1 LRTATYQVAG
11 EAVKIHRVETE
22 NDLDKY
28 RDFVRRNLKVLACDS
43 ETTGLKI
50 HSQGFRTRLIQFGTP
65 YESWVLPV
73 ELGGQFVD
81 DAIKT
86 LRGVDKLIF
95 QNGMYDLQVFDKCFD
110 VKLEEL
116 WPKVMD
122 TKLYAMLIDP
132 RAPDKGGVGTS
143 LEDLSRYY
151 IDAEVADVVKGSMS
165 VLAKKY
171 KTTKTKIWE
180 KVDLD
185 DPWYNLYAGM
195 DTILAAR
202 LGTKLPSLVPQS
214 ARPLIEF
221 EHEVAEVCS
230 YYERTGFLLDEEYS
244 LELAARLHKTED
256 ECCEIA
262 ASYGCEN
269 VNSTDQVAEI
279 LLSMGAKLKDR
290 TPTGKLKVDK
300 KVIAEVMVKGTDKM
314 KEFITAVADA
324 KKARKWRTTWVE
336 GFLDNMDEYGR
347 CHASINTLQARTGRM
362 SITGIPA
369 QTLPSGDWIIRRC
382 FISDPGERMVSVDY
396 QAQELRVLAAL
407 SGDATMIR
415 AFKEDLDLH
424 LLTAQA
430 AWGSQITKDSKE
442 RKYAKV
448 VNFGRVYGGGA
459 KTVSEQTGLTFPQ
472 AKRVVEAF
480 DKRYP
485 GVKTYSDKLMLIA
498 QGQGFIVTPSGRVLP
513 VDRDR
518 GYSALNYMVQSTS
531 RDVTCRGI
539 LKLHKAGFTP
549 FMRLPI
555 HDEVIASLPIKHAVR
570 GAKKIAGLMSESMGE
585 VFIGTDAEV
594 GNRSW
599 GSFYMGETQEEK
611 EANWEVYDRE
621 LIAA

>member
-1 LRTATYQVAG
+1 MRTANYQVAG
-11 EAVKIHRVETE
+11 ENVKIHRVETE
-22 NDLDKY
+22 DDLDPF
-28 RDFVRRNLKVLACDS
+28 RDFVRRNLRVLACDS

-50 HSQGFRTRLIQFGTP
+50 HAPGFRTRLIQFGTP

-73 ELGGQFVD
+73 EHGGLFVE

-86 LRGVDKLIF
+86 LRGVEKLIF

-132 RAPDKGGVGTS
+132 RAPEKGGVGTS

-202 LGTKLPSLVPQS
+202 LGSKLPALVPQS
-214 ARPLIEF
+214 AKPLIWF
-221 EHEVAEVCS
+221 EHQVAEICS

-244 LELAARLHKTED
+244 LELAARLKDTE
-256 ECCEIA
+256 EQCCEIA
-262 ASYGCEN
+262 AGFGCDN
-269 VNSTDQVAEI
+269 VNSTDQVAEV
-279 LLSMGAKLKDR
+279 LLSMGVKLKDR

-300 KVIAEVMVKGTDKM
+300 KVIKEILEKGNSKQQ
-314 KEFITAVADA
+314 EFITAVADA
-324 KKARKWRTTWVE
+324 KKARKWRSTWVE
-336 GFLDNMDEYGR
+336 GFLDNMDENGR

-407 SGDATMIR
+407 SGDPTMIR
-415 AFKEDLDLH
+415 AFKEGLDLH

-430 AWGSQITKDSKE
+430 AWGSQVTKDSKE

-459 KTVSEQTGLTFPQ
+459 RTVAEQTGLSFPQ

-485 GVKTYSDKLMLIA
+485 EVKKYSDYLMGIA
-498 QGQGFIVTPSGRVLP
+498 QNQGFIVTPSGRVLP

-539 LKLHKAGFTP
+539 LALHKAGFTP
-549 FMRLPI
+549 YMRLPI
-555 HDEVIASLPIKHAVR
+555 HDEVLASLPIAHAEF
-570 GAKKIAGLMSESMGE
+570 GAKKIARLMADEMGE

-611 EANWEVYDRE
+611 EDNWKIYDRE
-621 LIAA
+621 LVAA

>member
-1 LRTATYQVAG
+1 MRTAKYRVAG
-11 EAVKIHRVETE
+11 EEVVIHRAERE
-22 NDLDKY
+22 EDLDKF
-28 RDFVRRNLKVLACDS
+28 RDFVRRNLRVLACDS

-50 HSQGFRTRLIQFGTP
+50 HSKGFRIRLVQFGTP
-65 YESWVLPV
+65 YESWVIPV
-73 ELGGQFVD
+73 ELGGEFVRVV
-81 DAIKT
+81 IQT
-86 LRGVDKLIF
+86 LRAVDKLIF
-95 QNGMYDLQVFDKCFD
+95 QNGMYDLQVFDKCLN
-110 VKLEEL
+110 VRLEEL

-132 RAPDKGGVGTS
+132 RAPEKGGVGTS
-143 LEDLSRYY
+143 LEDLSRHY

-171 KTTKTKIWE
+171 KTTKTLIWE
-180 KVDLD
+180 KVELNDS
-185 DPWYNLYAGM
+185 WYNLYAGM

-202 LGTKLPSLVPQS
+202 LATILPPLVPES
-214 ARPLIEF
+214 ARPLIKF
-221 EHEVAEVCS
+221 EHDIAEICS

-244 LELAARLHKTED
+244 LELAARLHHTED
-256 ECCEIA
+256 ECMEIA
-262 ASYGCEN
+262 LGYGCEN
-269 VNSTDQVAEI
+269 VNSTEQVAEV
-279 LLSMGAKLKDR
+279 LLGMGVKLKDR

-300 KVIAEVMVKGTDKM
+300 KVISALMEMGNDQQI
-314 KEFITAVADA
+314 EFIKAVADA

-336 GFLDNMDEYGR
+336 GFLNNMDENGR

-382 FISDPGERMVSVDY
+382 FISDPGQRMVSVDY
-396 QAQELRVLAAL
+396 AAQELRVLAAL
-407 SGDATMIR
+407 SGDKTMIR
-415 AFKEDLDLH
+415 AFKDGSDLH
-424 LLTAQA
+424 LMTAQA
-430 AWGSQITKDSKE
+430 AWGASVTKDSVY
-442 RKYAKV
+442 RKYAKI

-459 KTVSEQTGLTFPQ
+459 RTVSEQTGLTFMQ
-472 AKRVVEAF
+472 AKKVVEAF

-485 GVKTYSDKLMLIA
+485 GVREFSDYLANLA
-498 QGQGFIVTPSGRVLP
+498 GQQGFITTPSGRVLP

-539 LKLHKAGFTP
+539 IKLHKAGLTP
-549 FMRLPI
+549 YMRLPI
-555 HDEVIASLPIKHAVR
+555 HDEVIGSLPIEHAEF
-570 GAKKIAGLMSESMGE
+570 GARRMAQLMSEDMGE
-585 VFIGTDAEV
+585 VFIDTDADV

-611 EANWEVYDRE
+611 EANWSVYDRE

>member
-1 LRTATYQVAG
+1 MRTANYRVSG
-11 EAVKIHRVETE
+11 ENVKIHRAETVE
-22 NDLDKY
+22 DLDAF
-28 RDFVRRNLKVLACDS
+28 REFVRRNLRVLACDS
-43 ETTGLKI
+43 EATGLKI
-50 HSQGFRTRLIQFGTP
+50 HSKGFRLRLVQFGTP
-65 YESWVLPV
+65 YEAWVIPV
-73 ELGGQFVD
+73 ELGGEFVRVV
-81 DAIKT
+81 IQT
-86 LRGVDKLIF
+86 LRAVDKLIF
-95 QNGMYDLQVFDKCFD
+95 QNGMYDLQVFDKHLG
-110 VKLEEL
+110 VRLEEL

-122 TKLYAMLIDP
+122 TRLYAMLIDP
-132 RAPDKGGVGTS
+132 RAPEKGGVGTS

-171 KTTKTKIWE
+171 KTTKAKIWE

-185 DPWYNLYAGM
+185 DSWYNLYAGM

-202 LGTKLPSLVPQS
+202 LASKLPSLVPVS
-214 ARPLIEF
+214 ARPLIAF
-221 EHEVAEVCS
+221 EHRVAEICS

-244 LELAARLHKTED
+244 LELAARLHNTEV

-262 ASYGCEN
+262 LGFGCEN
-269 VNSTDQVAEI
+269 VNSTEQVAAV
-279 LLSMGAKLKDR
+279 LLDLGVKLKER
-290 TPTGKLKVDK
+290 TATGKFKVDK
-300 KVIAEVMVKGTDKM
+300 KIIEALKVGGNPGQV
-314 KEFITAVADA
+314 EFITSVQDA

-336 GFLDNMDEYGR
+336 GFLDNMDENGR

-382 FISDPGERMVSVDY
+382 FISDPGHRLVSADY
-396 QAQELRVLAAL
+396 AAQELRVLAAL
-407 SGDATMIR
+407 SGDKTMIQ
-415 AFKEDLDLH
+415 AFKDGSDLH
-424 LLTAQA
+424 LMTAQA
-430 AWGSQITKDSKE
+430 AWGASITKDSVE

-472 AKRVVEAF
+472 AKKVVEAF

-485 GVKTYSDKLMLIA
+485 GVKMFSDYLAKLA
-498 QGQGFIVTPSGRVLP
+498 GQQGHIVTPSGRVLP
-513 VDRDR
+513 VDPDR

-539 LKLHKAGFTP
+539 VKLHEAGMTP
-549 FMRLPI
+549 YMRLPI
-555 HDEVIASLPIKHAVR
+555 HDEVVGSLPIAHAEF
-570 GAKKIAGLMSESMGE
+570 GARKMAELMSEDMGE
-585 VFIGTDAEV
+585 VFIDTDAEV

-599 GSFYMGETQEEK
+599 GSFYMGNTQEEK
-611 EANWEVYDRE
+611 ESNWELYDRE

>member
-151 IDAEVADVVKGSMS
+151 IDKEVADVVKGSMS

-202 LGTKLPSLVPQS
+202 LASKLPSMVPPS
-214 ARPLIEF
+214 ARPLIAF
-221 EHEVAEVCS
+221 EHEVAKICS
-230 YYERTGFLLDEEYS
+230 YYERTGFLLDEDYS
-244 LELAARLHKTED
+244 LELAARLKKTED

-262 ASYGCEN
+262 YEYGCEN
-269 VNSTDQVAEI
+269 VNSTDQVAEV
-279 LLSMGAKLKDR
+279 LQSMGVRLKDR

-300 KVIAEVMVKGTDKM
+300 KVISEILNKGNEKQHR
-314 KEFITAVADA
+314 FINAVADA

-336 GFLDNMDEYGR
+336 GFLDNMDENGR

-369 QTLPSGDWIIRRC
+369 QTLPSGDWTIRRC

-407 SGDATMIR
+407 SGDETMIR
-415 AFKEDLDLH
+415 AFKENLDLH

-430 AWGSQITKDSKE
+430 AWGPHITKDSKE

-485 GVKTYSDKLMLIA
+485 RVKEYSDFLMNIA
-498 QGQGFIVTPSGRVLP
+498 QNQGYIITPSGRVLP

-539 LKLHKAGFTP
+539 VKLHKAGFTP

-555 HDEVIASLPIKHAVR
+555 HDEVIASLPISHADR
-570 GAKKIAGLMSESMGE
+570 GALKIAELMSESMGE
-585 VFIGTDAEV
+585 VFIDTDAEV

-599 GSFYMGETQEEK
+599 GSFYMGESQEEK
-611 EANWEVYDRE
+611 EANWEIYDRE

>member
-1 LRTATYQVAG
+1 VRTATYRVAG
-11 EAVKIHRVETE
+11 EEVKIYRVERE
-22 NDLDKY
+22 EDLDKF
-28 RDFVRRNLKVLACDS
+28 RDFVRRNLRVLACDS

-50 HSQGFRTRLIQFGTP
+50 HSKGFKVRLVQFGTP
-65 YESWVLPV
+65 YESWIIPV
-73 ELGGQFVD
+73 EHGGEFVRVV
-81 DAIKT
+81 IQT
-86 LRGVDKLIF
+86 LRAVDKLIF
-95 QNGMYDLQVFDKCFD
+95 QNGMYDLQVFDKCFG
-110 VKLEEL
+110 VRLEEL

-132 RAPDKGGVGTS
+132 RASEKGGIGTS
-143 LEDLSRYY
+143 LEDLSRFY

-171 KTTKTKIWE
+171 KTTKAKIWE
-180 KVDLD
+180 KVDLND
-185 DPWYNLYAGM
+185 SWYNLYAGM

-202 LGTKLPSLVPQS
+202 LASILPPLVPVS
-214 ARPLIEF
+214 ARPLIAF
-221 EHEVAEVCS
+221 EHKIAEICS

-244 LELAARLHKTED
+244 LELAARLLETE
-256 ECCEIA
+256 EACREIA
-262 ASYGCEN
+262 QRFGVEN

-279 LLSMGAKLKDR
+279 LLEMGVKLKDR

-300 KVIAEVMVKGTDKM
+300 KVIKEILDKGTADQI
-314 KEFITAVADA
+314 EFITAVADA

-336 GFLDNMDEYGR
+336 GFLDNMDEFGR

-382 FISDPGERMVSVDY
+382 FIADPGHRLVSVDY

-407 SGDATMIR
+407 SGDKTMIQ
-415 AFKEDLDLH
+415 AFKDGSDLH
-424 LLTAQA
+424 LMTAQA
-430 AWGSQITKDSKE
+430 AWGADVDKDSVY

-459 KTVSEQTGLTFPQ
+459 RTVSEQTGLAFMQ
-472 AKRVVEAF
+472 AKKVVEAF

-485 GVKTYSDKLMLIA
+485 GVKEYSDYLANIA
-498 QGQGFIVTPSGRVLP
+498 GQQGHIVTPSGRVLP
-513 VDRDR
+513 VDKDR

-539 LKLHKAGFTP
+539 VKLHEAGFTP
-549 FMRLPI
+549 YMRLPI
-555 HDEVIASLPIKHAVR
+555 HDEVVGSLPIAHSEF
-570 GAKKIAGLMSESMGE
+570 GARRMAQLMAEDMGE

-599 GSFYMGETQEEK
+599 GSFYMGQSQEEK
-611 EANWEVYDRE
+611 EMNWEIYDAE
-621 LIAA
+621 LVAA

>member
-1 LRTATYQVAG
+1 MRTANYRVSG
-11 EAVKIHRVETE
+11 DNVKIHRIETE
-22 NDLDKY
+22 DDLPQF
-28 RDFVRRNLKVLACDS
+28 RDFVRKNLKVLACDS

-50 HSQGFRTRLIQFGTP
+50 HSQGFRGRLVQFGTP
-65 YESWVLPV
+65 YESYVMPV
-73 ELGGQFVD
+73 EHGGVFVD
-81 DAIKT
+81 DTVKT

-95 QNGMYDLQVFDKCFD
+95 QNGMYDLQVFDKLWD
-110 VKLEEL
+110 VRLEEL

-132 RAPDKGGVGTS
+132 RAPEKGGVGTS

-151 IDAEVADVVKGSMS
+151 VDAEVADVVKGSMS
-165 VLAKKY
+165 TLAKKY
-171 KTTKTKIWE
+171 KTTKAKIWE

-202 LGTKLPSLVPQS
+202 LASKLPALVPQS
-214 ARPLIEF
+214 ARPLISF
-221 EHEVAEVCS
+221 EHQIAEICS
-230 YYERTGFLLDEEYS
+230 YYERTGFLLDVDYS
-244 LELAARLHKTED
+244 IELAERLRKTED
-256 ECCEIA
+256 ECNEIA
-262 ASYGCEN
+262 DSFGCEN
-269 VNSTDQVAEI
+269 VGSTEQVAEV
-279 LLSMGAKLKDR
+279 LLKLGVKLKER

-300 KVIAEVMVKGTDKM
+300 KVIEEVKKKGTEKQV
-314 KEFITAVADA
+314 EFITAVQDS

-336 GFLDNMDEYGR
+336 GFLDNMDSNGR

-382 FISDPGERMVSVDY
+382 FISDPGQRMVSVDY

-407 SGDATMIR
+407 SGDETMIR
-415 AFKEDLDLH
+415 AFEEDLDLH

-430 AWGSQITKDSKE
+430 AWGPHITKDSKE

-459 KTVSEQTGLTFPQ
+459 RTVSEQTGLSFPQ

-480 DKRYP
+480 DRRYP
-485 GVKTYSDKLMLIA
+485 GVKQYSDYLAKVAGEM
-498 QGQGFIVTPSGRVLP
+498 GYIVTPSGRVLP

-539 LKLHKAGFTP
+539 VKLHEAGFTP
-549 FMRLPI
+549 YMRLPI
-555 HDEVIASLPIKHAVR
+555 HDEVIASLPIAHAFK
-570 GAKKIAGLMSESMGE
+570 GAERIAELMAESIGD

-611 EANWEVYDRE
+611 ESNWEIYDRE

>member
-1 LRTATYQVAG
+1 MRTANYRVDG
-11 EAVKIHRVETE
+11 ENVKIHRAETVE
-22 NDLDKY
+22 DLDAF
-28 RDFVRRNLKVLACDS
+28 RDFVRRNLRVLACDS
-43 ETTGLKI
+43 EATGLKI
-50 HSQGFRTRLIQFGTP
+50 HSKGFRLRLVQFGTP
-65 YESWVLPV
+65 YEAWVIPV
-73 ELGGQFVD
+73 ENGGEFVRVV
-81 DAIKT
+81 IQT
-86 LRGVDKLIF
+86 LRAVDKLIF
-95 QNGMYDLQVFDKCFD
+95 QNGMYDLQVFDKHLG
-110 VKLEEL
+110 VRLEEL

-122 TKLYAMLIDP
+122 TRLYAMLIDP
-132 RAPDKGGVGTS
+132 RAPEKGGIGTS
-143 LEDLSRYY
+143 LEDLSRFY

-171 KTTKTKIWE
+171 KTTKAKIWE

-185 DPWYNLYAGM
+185 DSWYNLYAGM

-202 LGTKLPSLVPQS
+202 LASKLPSLVPAS
-214 ARPLIEF
+214 ARPLIAF
-221 EHEVAEVCS
+221 EHKVAEVCS

-244 LELAARLHKTED
+244 VELADRLHGTEV

-262 ASYGCEN
+262 LGFGCEN
-269 VNSTDQVAEI
+269 VNSTEQVATV
-279 LLSMGAKLKDR
+279 LLDLGVKLKER
-290 TPTGKLKVDK
+290 TATGKFKVDK
-300 KVIAEVMVKGTDKM
+300 KIIELLKNQGNADQV
-314 KEFITAVADA
+314 EFITAVQDA

-336 GFLDNMDEYGR
+336 GFLDNMDEFGR

-382 FISDPGERMVSVDY
+382 FIADPGHKLVSVDY

-407 SGDATMIR
+407 SGDRTMIQ
-415 AFKEDLDLH
+415 AFKDGSDLH
-424 LLTAQA
+424 LMTAQA
-430 AWGSQITKDSKE
+430 AWGADVTKDSPY

-472 AKRVVEAF
+472 AKKVVEAF

-485 GVKTYSDKLMLIA
+485 GVKMYSDHLARIA
-498 QGQGFIVTPSGRVLP
+498 GEQGYIVTPSGRVLP

-518 GYSALNYMVQSTS
+518 GYSALNYEIQSTS

-539 LKLHKAGFTP
+539 LKLHEAGLTP
-549 FMRLPI
+549 YMRLPI
-555 HDEVIASLPIKHAVR
+555 HDEVVGSLPIEHAEF
-570 GAKKIAGLMSESMGE
+570 GARRMAQLMAEDMGE

-594 GNRSW
+594 GHRSW
-599 GSFYMGETQEEK
+599 GSFYMGQSQEEK
-611 EANWEVYDRE
+611 EANWEIYDRE

>member
-1 LRTATYQVAG
+1 MRTANYTVAG
-11 EAVKIHRVETE
+11 ENVKIHRIETE
-22 NDLDKY
+22 DDLPQY
-28 RDFVRRNLKVLACDS
+28 RDFIRQNLKVLACDS

-50 HSQGFRTRLIQFGTP
+50 HSQGFRGRLIQFGTP
-65 YESWVLPV
+65 YESYILPV
-73 ELGGQFVD
+73 EHGGVFVD
-81 DAIKT
+81 DAVKT

-95 QNGMYDLQVFDKCFD
+95 QNGMYDLQVFDKLYG
-110 VKLEEL
+110 VRLEEL

-132 RAPDKGGVGTS
+132 RAAEKGGVGTS
-143 LEDLSRYY
+143 LEDLARFY
-151 IDAEVADVVKGSMS
+151 IDKDVADKVKGSMS
-165 VLAKKY
+165 ELAKKY
-171 KTTKTKIWE
+171 KTTKAKIWE
-180 KVDLD
+180 KVDLN

-202 LGTKLPSLVPQS
+202 LAQKLPGLVPAS
-214 ARPLIEF
+214 ARPLVSF
-221 EHEVAEVCS
+221 EHQVAEICS
-230 YYERTGFLLDEEYS
+230 YYERTGFLLDVEYS
-244 LELAARLHKTED
+244 EELAARLLDTEE
-256 ECCEIA
+256 ECREIA
-262 ASYGCEN
+262 LGYGCEN
-269 VNSTDQVAEI
+269 VGSTEQVAEV
-279 LLSMGAKLKDR
+279 LLSLGVKLKDR

-300 KVIAEVMVKGTDKM
+300 KVIEEVKLKGNDKQV
-314 KEFITAVADA
+314 EFIKAVQDA

-336 GFLDNMDEYGR
+336 GFLDNMDSNGR

-407 SGDATMIR
+407 SGDRTMIQ
-415 AFKEDLDLH
+415 AFKDGADLH
-424 LLTAQA
+424 LMTAQA
-430 AWGSQITKDSKE
+430 AWGAHITKDSKE

-459 KTVSEQTGLTFPQ
+459 RTVAEQTGLTFPQ

-485 GVKTYSDKLMLIA
+485 GVKQFSDQLARIA
-498 QGQGFIVTPSGRVLP
+498 SECGYIITPSGRVLP
-513 VDRDR
+513 VDQDR

-539 LKLHKAGFTP
+539 VKLHKAGFTP
-549 FMRLPI
+549 YMRLPI
-555 HDEVIASLPIKHAVR
+555 HDEMIGSLPIAHAER
-570 GAKKIAGLMSESMGE
+570 GALRIAELMSESMGE
-585 VFIGTDAEV
+585 VFIDTDAEV

-599 GSFYMGETQEEK
+599 GSFYMGESQEEK
-611 EANWEVYDRE
+611 EANWEIYDRE

>member
-1 LRTATYQVAG
+1 VRTATYRVAG
-11 EAVKIHRVETE
+11 EQVKIRRVESVD
-22 NDLDKY
+22 DLEEY
-28 RDFVRRNLKVLACDS
+28 RNFVRRNLKVLACDS

-50 HSQGFRTRLIQFGTP
+50 HSPGFKGRLFQVGTP
-65 YESWVLPV
+65 YESYILPV
-73 ELGGQFVD
+73 EQGGVFVD
-81 DAIKT
+81 DAVKT

-95 QNGMYDLQVFDKCFD
+95 QNGMYDLQVFDKLWG
-110 VKLEEL
+110 VRLEEL

-132 RAPDKGGVGTS
+132 RAPEKGGVGTS
-143 LEDLSRYY
+143 LEDLARYY
-151 IDAEVADVVKGSMS
+151 IDADVADKVKGSMS
-165 VLAKKY
+165 ELAKKY
-171 KTTKTKIWE
+171 KTTKAKIWE

-185 DPWYNLYAGM
+185 DGMYNLYAGM

-202 LGTKLPSLVPQS
+202 LASKLPSLVPHS
-214 ARPLIEF
+214 ARPLISF
-221 EHEVAEVCS
+221 EHTVAEICS
-230 YYERTGFLLDEEYS
+230 YYERTGFLLDVDYS
-244 LELAARLHKTED
+244 LELAARLQGTEHA
-256 ECCEIA
+256 CMEIA

-269 VNSTDQVAEI
+269 VNSTEQVAEVLMSLGI
-279 LLSMGAKLKDR
+279 KLKDR
-290 TPTGKLKVDK
+290 TATGKFKVDK
-300 KVIAEVMVKGTDKM
+300 KVIEGIKKM
-314 KEFITAVADA
+314 GSEKQVDFITAVQDA

-336 GFLDNMDEYGR
+336 GFLDNMDSNGR

-407 SGDATMIR
+407 SGDRTMIQ
-415 AFKEDLDLH
+415 AFKEGADLH
-424 LLTAQA
+424 LMTAQA
-430 AWGSQITKDSKE
+430 AWGTHITKDSKE

-485 GVKTYSDKLMLIA
+485 GVKEYSDKLARIA
-498 QGQGFIVTPSGRVLP
+498 GQQGYIVTPSGRVLP
-513 VDRDR
+513 VDHDR

-539 LKLHKAGFTP
+539 VKLHKAGFTP
-549 FMRLPI
+549 YMRLPI
-555 HDEVIASLPIKHAVR
+555 HDEVIASLPIAHAELGSR
-570 GAKKIAGLMSESMGE
+570 RIAELMSESMGD
-585 VFIGTDAEV
+585 VFIDTDAEV

-599 GSFYMGETQEEK
+599 GSFYMGESQEEK
-611 EANWEVYDRE
+611 EANWEIYDRE
-621 LIAA
+621 LVAA